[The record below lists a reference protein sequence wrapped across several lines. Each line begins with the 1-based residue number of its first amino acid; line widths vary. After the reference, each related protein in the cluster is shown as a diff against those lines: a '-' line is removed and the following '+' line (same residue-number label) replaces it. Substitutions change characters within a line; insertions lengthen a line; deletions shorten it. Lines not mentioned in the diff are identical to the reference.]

1 MVDDC
6 YIRMAI
12 FGIFCHQITMTSKMR
27 NFIAKRLSE
36 IIEVAPATRN
46 YFESRL
52 LGMKV
57 LSTASTIVI
66 WCVFMFFWLLLIK
79 YPSIP
84 CFLESNATFSITA
97 KRIKISLLS
106 MIFLYSLFWFTLKK
120 TYNCYNLSIINIIFH
135 QVFYM
140 FLFIY

>member
-1 MVDDC
+1 MFSARFLIMFSKKESTPPAFLRVQ
-6 YIRMAI
+6 YN
-12 FGIFCHQITMTSKMR
+12 GTLFCHQITMTSKMR

-66 WCVFMFFWLLLIK
+66 
-79 YPSIP
+79 
-84 CFLESNATFSITA
+84 
-97 KRIKISLLS
+97 
-106 MIFLYSLFWFTLKK
+106 
-120 TYNCYNLSIINIIFH
+120 
-135 QVFYM
+135 
-140 FLFIY
+140 